1 MNERAD
7 RSGGATP
14 GGDRTHR
21 VPVLVVGG
29 SLVGLSTSVF
39 LGRLGVRHTLVER
52 HTGTSIHPR
61 GRGNNVRTM
70 EIFRVA
76 GTEPDI
82 RRAAATLADNHGILQ
97 TPTLVGDAGEWLFKQ
112 IDAGGGLARFSP
124 SSWCLCS
131 QNDLEPEL
139 LTHATNLGGDV
150 RFGTELLSFEADA
163 EGVTAIV
170 KSRETGEHT
179 TIRADYMVAAD
190 GPRSPVREQLGIG
203 QSGPGDLFHNV
214 SITFRSRRLADV
226 VGERRF
232 IVCYLTDENADGALL
247 PVDNRENWVFH
258 APWHPEQG
266 ETVEDFTDER
276 CAAHI
281 RRAIG
286 DPDLDVEITGKAPW
300 HAAQRVARSY
310 RSGRVLLAGDSAHE
324 MSPTGAFGS
333 NTGIQDAHNLAWKL
347 AAVLEGWAGE
357 ALLDTYDTER
367 RPVAEATSARAA
379 ARSVEHSHPGFAPP
393 PVMGGGGPGAAG
405 GPDGAPGAAPGAGP
419 DGVPG
424 AGPGGGFGG
433 GSGGVP
439 GAGPGGLSG
448 AGSVAGSGVGLA
460 GGPGGS
466 VGAGA
471 GGAPGA
477 GSGGVSGAGS
487 DGLPGAGSGGVPGGP
502 VAGAGSGVGFDGG
515 PGGGFGGGS
524 GGVPGA
530 GPGGLSGAG
539 SVAGPGGSGGAGSG
553 AGFAGGPGGSS
564 GGVPGGAPGAG
575 SGGRPGGMPG
585 ASGPG
590 GRPGGRP
597 GGGPQRGIL
606 NVALGY
612 RYPQGAVVGAD
623 AASPVVPEGLDLTG
637 APGSRAPHLWLRQGD
652 ARVSTLDLYE
662 DSLVLLSDAAQPTG
676 WHEAATR
683 VAAELRVPL
692 KPYRVGG
699 TPEADLVPDDEE
711 TDWARAHGVTRG
723 GAVLIRPDGFVAWR
737 SPGPAPDPES
747 MLRQVVG
754 TVLART

>member
-7 RSGGATP
+7 RSGGTAP
-14 GGDRTHR
+14 GGDRVHR

-70 EIFRVA
+70 EILRVA
-76 GTEPDI
+76 GVEPDI
-82 RRAAATLADNHGILQ
+82 RGAAATLAENHGILQ
-97 TPTLVGDAGEWLFKQ
+97 TSTLAGDAGEWLFKQ
-112 IDAGGGLARFSP
+112 IDPGGGQARFSP

-139 LTHATNLGGDV
+139 LAHATNLGGDL
-150 RFGTELLSFEADA
+150 RFGTELLSFEAGTD
-163 EGVTAIV
+163 GVTAIV

-179 TIRADYMVAAD
+179 TIRADYLVAAD

-214 SITFRSRRLADV
+214 SVTFRSRSLADV
-226 VGERRF
+226 VGDRRF
-232 IVCYLTDENADGALL
+232 IVCYLTKENADGALL

-266 ETVEDFTDER
+266 ETVEDFTDEC
-276 CAAHI
+276 CADHI
-281 RRAIG
+281 RRAVG

-300 HAAQRVARSY
+300 HAAQRVARGY

-347 AAVLEGWAGE
+347 AAVLAGWAGDG
-357 ALLDTYDTER
+357 LLDTYDEER

-379 ARSVEHSHPGFAPP
+379 ARSAEHSHPGFAP
-393 PVMGGGGPGAAG
+393 GA
-405 GPDGAPGAAPGAGP
+405 
-419 DGVPG
+419 VP
-424 AGPGGGFGG
+424 A
-433 GSGGVP
+433 
-439 GAGPGGLSG
+439 
-448 AGSVAGSGVGLA
+448 
-460 GGPGGS
+460 
-466 VGAGA
+466 
-471 GGAPGA
+471 
-477 GSGGVSGAGS
+477 
-487 DGLPGAGSGGVPGGP
+487 
-502 VAGAGSGVGFDGG
+502 
-515 PGGGFGGGS
+515 
-524 GGVPGA
+524 
-530 GPGGLSGAG
+530 
-539 SVAGPGGSGGAGSG
+539 PGGSG
-553 AGFAGGPGGSS
+553 PGRG
-564 GGVPGGAPGAG
+564 
-575 SGGRPGGMPG
+575 
-585 ASGPG
+585 
-590 GRPGGRP
+590 P

-612 RYPQGAVVGAD
+612 RYPRGAVVGAD
-623 AASPVVPEGLDLTG
+623 PATPVVPEGLDLTG

-662 DSLVLLSDAAQPTG
+662 DSLVLLSDAGRRTG

-683 VAAELRVPL
+683 LATELEVPL
-692 KPYRVGG
+692 RSYRVGADA
-699 TPEADLVPDDEE
+699 EADMVPDDED
-711 TDWARAHGVTRG
+711 TDWARSHGVSRD
-723 GAVLIRPDGFVAWR
+723 GAVLVRPDGFVAWR

-747 MLRQVVG
+747 MLRRVVG
-754 TVLART
+754 AVLARP

>member
-7 RSGGATP
+7 RSGGAP

-29 SLVGLSTSVF
+29 SLVGLSMSVF

-52 HTGTSIHPR
+52 HAGTSIHPR

-76 GTEPDI
+76 GAEPDI

-97 TPTLVGDAGEWLFKQ
+97 TPTLAGDAGEWLFKQ
-112 IDAGGGLARFSP
+112 IDPGNGLARFSP

-139 LTHATNLGGDV
+139 LTHAATLGGDL
-150 RFGTELLSFEADA
+150 RFGTEMLSFEADA
-163 EGVTAIV
+163 DGVTAIV

-179 TIRADYMVAAD
+179 TIRADYLVAAD

-226 VGERRF
+226 VGDRRF

-258 APWHPEQG
+258 APWHPDQG

-281 RRAIG
+281 RRAVG
-286 DPDLDVEITGKAPW
+286 DPGLDVEITGKAPW

-379 ARSVEHSHPGFAPP
+379 HRSVEHSHPGFAPP
-393 PVMGGGGPGAAG
+393 PVMGGGGPGG
-405 GPDGAPGAAPGAGP
+405 GGAAPG
-419 DGVPG
+419 
-424 AGPGGGFGG
+424 GPG
-433 GSGGVP
+433 
-439 GAGPGGLSG
+439 
-448 AGSVAGSGVGLA
+448 
-460 GGPGGS
+460 
-466 VGAGA
+466 
-471 GGAPGA
+471 
-477 GSGGVSGAGS
+477 
-487 DGLPGAGSGGVPGGP
+487 
-502 VAGAGSGVGFDGG
+502 
-515 PGGGFGGGS
+515 
-524 GGVPGA
+524 
-530 GPGGLSGAG
+530 
-539 SVAGPGGSGGAGSG
+539 GPGGSGGP
-553 AGFAGGPGGSS
+553 GGPGGPGDPGGAGGAS
-564 GGVPGGAPGAG
+564 GASVPSGGAPG
-575 SGGRPGGMPG
+575 
-585 ASGPG
+585 GPG
-590 GRPGGRP
+590 GGPGGAARGGPGRAPGGGPDGAP

-623 AASPVVPEGLDLTG
+623 PATPVVPEGLDLSG
-637 APGSRAPHLWLRQGD
+637 APGSRAPHLWLRRD
-652 ARVSTLDLYE
+652 EERLSTLDLYE

-676 WHEAATR
+676 WHEAATE
-683 VAAELRVPL
+683 VAAAMRVPL
-692 KPYRVGG
+692 TSYRVGG
-699 TPEADLVPDDEE
+699 SAGADLVPDDEE

-737 SPGPAPDPES
+737 SPGPAPDPQA

-754 TVLART
+754 TVLARA

>member
-7 RSGGATP
+7 RSGGAAP

-52 HTGTSIHPR
+52 HAGTSIHPR

-76 GTEPDI
+76 GAEPDI

-97 TPTLVGDAGEWLFKQ
+97 APTLAGDAGEWLFKQ
-112 IDAGGGLARFSP
+112 IDPGGGLARFSP

-139 LTHATNLGGDV
+139 LTHATNLGGDL
-150 RFGTELLSFEADA
+150 RFGTELLSFEADTD
-163 EGVTAIV
+163 GVTAIV

-179 TIRADYMVAAD
+179 TIRADYLVAAD

-203 QSGPGDLFHNV
+203 QSGPGDLFHNI

-226 VGERRF
+226 VGDRRF

-286 DPDLDVEITGKAPW
+286 EADLDVEITGKAPW

-357 ALLDTYDTER
+357 GLLDTYDMER

-379 ARSVEHSHPGFAPP
+379 HRSVEHSHPGFAPP
-393 PVMGGGGPGAAG
+393 PVVGGGGPG
-405 GPDGAPGAAPGAGP
+405 
-419 DGVPG
+419 
-424 AGPGGGFGG
+424 GPGG
-433 GSGGVP
+433 
-439 GAGPGGLSG
+439 AR
-448 AGSVAGSGVGLA
+448 
-460 GGPGGS
+460 GGPGG
-466 VGAGA
+466 
-471 GGAPGA
+471 
-477 GSGGVSGAGS
+477 
-487 DGLPGAGSGGVPGGP
+487 
-502 VAGAGSGVGFDGG
+502 
-515 PGGGFGGGS
+515 
-524 GGVPGA
+524 
-530 GPGGLSGAG
+530 
-539 SVAGPGGSGGAGSG
+539 
-553 AGFAGGPGGSS
+553 
-564 GGVPGGAPGAG
+564 PGGAPG
-575 SGGRPGGMPG
+575 GG
-585 ASGPG
+585 
-590 GRPGGRP
+590 P

-612 RYPQGAVVGAD
+612 RYPRGAVVGAD
-623 AASPVVPEGLDLTG
+623 PATPVVPEGLDLSG
-637 APGSRAPHLWLRQGD
+637 APGSRAPHLWLRRGEQ
-652 ARVSTLDLYE
+652 RLSTLDLYE

-676 WHEAATR
+676 WHEAAAE
-683 VAAELRVPL
+683 VAAGMRVPL
-692 KPYRVGG
+692 QSYRVGG
-699 TPEADLVPDDEE
+699 TPGADLTPDDEE

-723 GAVLIRPDGFVAWR
+723 GAVLVRPDGFVAWR
-737 SPGPAPDPES
+737 CPGPAPDPAA

-754 TVLART
+754 SVLARS

>member
-7 RSGGATP
+7 RSGGATQ

-52 HTGTSIHPR
+52 HAGTSIHPR

-112 IDAGGGLARFSP
+112 IDPGNGLARFSP

-139 LTHATNLGGDV
+139 LTHAVNLGGDL
-150 RFGTELLSFEADA
+150 RFGTELLSFETDT

-179 TIRADYMVAAD
+179 TIRADYLVAAD

-214 SITFRSRRLADV
+214 SVTFRSRRLADV
-226 VGERRF
+226 VGDRRF
-232 IVCYLTDENADGALL
+232 IVCYLTEENADGALL

-286 DPDLDVEITGKAPW
+286 DPDLDVEITGRAPW

-357 ALLDTYDTER
+357 GLLDTYDMER

-379 ARSVEHSHPGFAPP
+379 HRSVEHSHPGFAPP
-393 PVMGGGGPGAAG
+393 PVMGGGGPGG
-405 GPDGAPGAAPGAGP
+405 GPGDSSSPGRAA
-419 DGVPG
+419 
-424 AGPGGGFGG
+424 
-433 GSGGVP
+433 
-439 GAGPGGLSG
+439 
-448 AGSVAGSGVGLA
+448 A
-460 GGPGGS
+460 GGPGGLGGPG
-466 VGAGA
+466 GASGA
-471 GGAPGA
+471 ASGGVRGPGGPGGPGGAPG
-477 GSGGVSGAGS
+477 G
-487 DGLPGAGSGGVPGGP
+487 
-502 VAGAGSGVGFDGG
+502 
-515 PGGGFGGGS
+515 
-524 GGVPGA
+524 
-530 GPGGLSGAG
+530 
-539 SVAGPGGSGGAGSG
+539 
-553 AGFAGGPGGSS
+553 
-564 GGVPGGAPGAG
+564 PGGAPGAG
-575 SGGRPGGMPG
+575 
-585 ASGPG
+585 GPG
-590 GRPGGRP
+590 GAPGRGP
-597 GGGPQRGIL
+597 GGPQRGIL

-612 RYPQGAVVGAD
+612 RYPRGAVVGAD
-623 AASPVVPEGLDLTG
+623 PATPVVPEGLDLTG
-637 APGSRAPHLWLRQGD
+637 APGSRAPHLWVRRGEERL
-652 ARVSTLDLYE
+652 STLDLYE

-676 WHEAATR
+676 WHEAAAE
-683 VAAELRVPL
+683 VAAEMRVPL

-699 TPEADLVPDDEE
+699 TPGADLVPDDEE
-711 TDWARAHGVTRG
+711 TDWARSHGVTRG
-723 GAVLIRPDGFVAWR
+723 GAVLVRPDGFVAWR
-737 SPGPAPDPES
+737 SPGPAPDPAS

-754 TVLART
+754 SVLART

>member
-7 RSGGATP
+7 RSGGADP
-14 GGDRTHR
+14 GAGRTHR

-52 HTGTSIHPR
+52 HAGTSIHPR

-97 TPTLVGDAGEWLFKQ
+97 APTLAGDAGEWLFKQ
-112 IDAGGGLARFSP
+112 IDPGNGLARFSP

-139 LTHATNLGGDV
+139 LTHAANLGGDL
-150 RFGTELLSFEADA
+150 RFGTELLSFETDA

-179 TIRADYMVAAD
+179 TIRADYLVAAD

-226 VGERRF
+226 VGDRRF

-379 ARSVEHSHPGFAPP
+379 HRSVEHSHPGFAPSG
-393 PVMGGGGPGAAG
+393 VVGGGGPG
-405 GPDGAPGAAPGAGP
+405 GAPG
-419 DGVPG
+419 
-424 AGPGGGFGG
+424 
-433 GSGGVP
+433 GSG
-439 GAGPGGLSG
+439 ASG
-448 AGSVAGSGVGLA
+448 
-460 GGPGGS
+460 
-466 VGAGA
+466 GA
-471 GGAPGA
+471 GGA
-477 GSGGVSGAGS
+477 
-487 DGLPGAGSGGVPGGP
+487 
-502 VAGAGSGVGFDGG
+502 
-515 PGGGFGGGS
+515 
-524 GGVPGA
+524 
-530 GPGGLSGAG
+530 
-539 SVAGPGGSGGAGSG
+539 SGGA
-553 AGFAGGPGGSS
+553 ARGG
-564 GGVPGGAPGAG
+564 PGGAPGAAGGVAGG
-575 SGGRPGGMPG
+575 SGGPGGAPG
-585 ASGPG
+585 GGPG
-590 GRPGGRP
+590 GPGSAPGGAPGGAARGGPGGAARGGPGGAPGGGAPGGAPAGGP

-623 AASPVVPEGLDLTG
+623 PATPVVPEGLDLTG
-637 APGSRAPHLWLRQGD
+637 APGSRAPHLWLRRGEE
-652 ARVSTLDLYE
+652 RLSTLDLYE
-662 DSLVLLSDAAQPTG
+662 DSLVLLSDAAQPAG
-676 WHEAATR
+676 WHEAATE
-683 VAAELRVPL
+683 VAAALRVPL

-699 TPEADLVPDDEE
+699 TPDADLVPDDEE

-723 GAVLIRPDGFVAWR
+723 GAVLVRPDGFVAWR
-737 SPGPAPDPES
+737 SPGPAPDPEA

-754 TVLART
+754 TVLARD